1 MSASPPASI
10 LRRMRAH
17 QQRAS
22 GRLTGPRA
30 GVVLV
35 LGSVLAAVLGSA
47 CGGSA
52 PPAAVVEGRRIER
65 AAFRRELAAL
75 RSSPDIAAQ
84 APGMAPGTLP
94 AEIGA
99 GWLSAL
105 IYQEVLR
112 AEFARRRLDL
122 APGSVESAEEA
133 LSGQLGPSSE
143 SLPAWFRRRVAERN
157 ALSTALRE
165 ALVGPSDEAALNAYY
180 QANRQQ
186 LAPACVAHIL
196 VPTQEE
202 AETLRGALRSGG
214 DFAALALA
222 RSVDRGSAE
231 AGGALGC
238 VPPATFVEPF
248 AEAVRQAPLGE
259 LVGPLETRFGWHLLV
274 VSERRDANLADV
286 RQELGRARAEEGEK
300 AIRDLL
306 QKRLR
311 QAPVRV
317 DPRYGRF
324 AQLSGEPLPRVVPPD
339 VPEPPDARGSRA
351 QDPGEGPSGV
361 PGGRG

>member
-1 MSASPPASI
+1 
-10 LRRMRAH
+10 MR
-17 QQRAS
+17 S
-22 GRLTGPRA
+22 RA
-30 GVVLV
+30 GAVLV
-35 LGSVLAAVLGSA
+35 LGSILGSGLGFA
-47 CGGSA
+47 CEGSA
-52 PPAAVVEGRRIER
+52 PPAAVVAGRRIER
-65 AAFRRELAAL
+65 AVFRRELAAL
-75 RSSPDIAAQ
+75 RSSPGIAAQ
-84 APGMAPGTLP
+84 APAMAPGTLP

-112 AEFARRRLDL
+112 AEFARRGLDL

-133 LSGQLGPSSE
+133 LSGQLGLSSE

-157 ALSTALRE
+157 AISTALRE
-165 ALVGPSDEAALNAYY
+165 ALVGPSDEGALNAYY
-180 QANRQQ
+180 EANRQQ

-196 VPTQEE
+196 VPTKEE
-202 AETLRGALRSGG
+202 AEALREALRSGG

-222 RSVDRGSAE
+222 RSVDRQSAE
-231 AGGALGC
+231 SGGALGC
-238 VPPATFVEPF
+238 VAPGTFVEPF

-259 LVGPLETRFGWHLLV
+259 VQGPLETRFGWHLLV

-286 RQELGRARAEEGEK
+286 RQELESARAEAGER

-311 QAPVRV
+311 RASVQV

-324 AQLSGEPLPRVVPPD
+324 AQLSGEPLPRVVPRD
-339 VPEPPDARGSRA
+339 VPEPSDARRDSRS
-351 QDPGEGPSGV
+351 QDPGES
-361 PGGRG
+361 PGGGPGGKG